1 MSSSEER
8 PDRGRSTRESDTSSV
23 AGPPAQGDAAGE
35 PVDADGKLATRTRA
49 GQLLRDVAR
58 QLDEALA
65 ALVEEAT
72 PAAVEARG
80 RLEAA
85 REAVA
90 LLALERAAPAVPST
104 GPSPAQPALVR
115 RTVLEVAPTAPE
127 AARSFCRET
136 CAVWAVEAGV
146 VTAVI
151 DVASELVSNAVRHAS
166 GPIVL
171 ALERTADGMRVSVW
185 DDGPGRP
192 RVLPYRPGV
201 SEHGIGMRLI
211 SHLSERWGCSEDQDG
226 KWVWARLPLRVV
238 RTPGARSSG

>member
-1 MSSSEER
+1 M
-8 PDRGRSTRESDTSSV
+8 PGPTPPGDD
-23 AGPPAQGDAAGE
+23 AGPSDPDSR
-35 PVDADGKLATRTRA
+35 LATRTPA

-58 QLDEALA
+58 QIDDALVALA
-65 ALVEEAT
+65 DEPS
-72 PAAVEARG
+72 PAAAEARG

-90 LLALERAAPAVPST
+90 LLALERAAPAAPST
-104 GPSPAQPALVR
+104 GHGSAPPALVR
-115 RTVLEVAPTAPE
+115 RVVLEVSTAAPE

-136 CAVWAVEAGV
+136 CDVWAVEGNV

-151 DVASELVSNAVRHAS
+151 DVASELVSNAVKHAS
-166 GPIVL
+166 RPVVL
-171 ALERTADGMRVSVW
+171 ALERRADGMRVSVW

-192 RVLPYRPGV
+192 RVLPYRPGI

-211 SHLSERWGCSEDQDG
+211 GHLSEQWGCSEDQDG

-238 RTPGARSSG
+238 RAGTRGTG